1 MRKSTCVWMAALG
14 LMAAMASFTASA
26 CDRPITVGAAQVG
39 ASGTYP
45 GSSPANAID
54 GNTGTAW
61 NSGGFPT
68 QWIQIDL
75 GRVRPVCSLRLT
87 ALQSPAGTATHTVLI
102 GDNEL
107 SLTPLRTVSRSFA
120 DFQVEIVPVA
130 VNTRYIRIRTDSSP
144 SWVAWR
150 EIQVF
155 SSQSARANNADLRH
169 YGYFG
174 EGGIDDQ
181 PDPTPTVSDPRPY
194 NVTAAVAAH
203 SNVAWTRV
211 WQVDNKI
218 AQLNALG
225 RSDTKLIVDM
235 YDIFFDPSTP
245 HATAW
250 ANAGMDALLD
260 RHGSRMAAIVI
271 MDEPDVHT
279 DQELIG
285 FDQKLDFLKQRI
297 AARGRSIPVFIDYS
311 YLAFTTNR
319 WPGFARADWVG
330 FNCYPQQHGS
340 SGPFRY
346 DQCTSNGAGG
356 YHRISGHLNTI
367 IAKTSANQRVAMFP
381 QAFYMLPVGTQATT
395 GTFVPLDAK
404 DFMNA
409 AYDNML
415 LLAENEPKV
424 VALFNFYH
432 QSLNT
437 SAESWIGAE
446 WLTDTQASRNIRAKL
461 QSIGGCLTGRATCP
475 ARRLRPTN
483 AGASAGASTVGYAF
497 DDNPGTAWQAG
508 GFPAQTIW
516 YEFPRSVG
524 IGRIRLIPSQAPV
537 CADTT
542 HEIWGGTGVGDL
554 SRMAVHTGNTCD
566 NQAFEIDEF
575 WRNNDIRRIEIRT
588 LSSPSWVSWREIE
601 VYR

>member
-1 MRKSTCVWMAALG
+1 MKKSMVGWMTALG
-14 LMAAMASFTASA
+14 LMAAMVSFAASA
-26 CDRPITVGAAQVG
+26 CDRPIAVGATQVS
-39 ASGTYP
+39 ASGAYP
-45 GSSPANAID
+45 GSPPANVVD
-54 GNTGTAW
+54 GNTGTFW
-61 NSGGFPT
+61 NAGGFPV

-75 GRVRPVCSLRLT
+75 GAVRPVCSLRLT

-102 GDNEL
+102 GDNAQ
-107 SLTPLRTVSRSFA
+107 SLTPLRTVSKVFA
-120 DFQVEIVPVA
+120 DFQVDVVPIA
-130 VNTRYIRIRTDSSP
+130 ANTRFIRIRTDSGP

-155 SSQSARANNADLRH
+155 SAQSARANNADLRY

-174 EGGIDDQ
+174 DGGIDHQ

-203 SNVAWTRV
+203 SNLAWTRV

-225 RSDTKLIVDM
+225 RADTKLVVDM
-235 YDIFFDPSTP
+235 YDIFFDPNTP
-245 HATAW
+245 YATAW
-250 ANAGMDALLD
+250 VNAGMDALLD
-260 RHGSRMAAIVI
+260 RHGARMAAIVI
-271 MDEPDVHT
+271 MDEPDVHA

-297 AARGRSIPVFIDYS
+297 AARGRAIPVFIDYS

-346 DQCTSNGAGG
+346 DQCNANGSGG
-356 YHRISGHLNTI
+356 HHRISGYLNAI
-367 IAKTSANQRVAMFP
+367 IAKTTAAQRVAMFP
-381 QAFYMLPVGTQATT
+381 QAFYMVPAGTQATINT
-395 GTFVPLDAK
+395 VVPADAK

-415 LLAENEPKV
+415 LLAENEQKV
-424 VALFNFYH
+424 IALFNFYH

-437 SAESWIGAE
+437 PTESWVGAE
-446 WLTDTQASRNIRAKL
+446 WLTDTQSTRNIRGKL
-461 QSIGGCLTGRATCP
+461 QSIGACLTGRATCA
-475 ARRLRPTN
+475 ARKLRPTN
-483 AGASAGASTVGYAF
+483 AGASAGASSVGFAF

-508 GFPAQTIW
+508 GFAAQTLW
-516 YEFPRSVG
+516 YEFPRGVG
-524 IGRIRLIPSQAPV
+524 IGRIRLTPSQYPA
-537 CADTT
+537 CATT
-542 HEIWGGTGVGDL
+542 VHEIWGGAGSADL
-554 SRMAVHTGNTCD
+554 SKMAVYAGNTCD
-566 NQAFEIDEF
+566 NQAFEIADL
-575 WRNNDIRRIEIRT
+575 WRNNDIRRLEIRT
-588 LSSPSWVSWREIE
+588 LSSPSWVSWREVE

>member
-1 MRKSTCVWMAALG
+1 
-14 LMAAMASFTASA
+14 
-26 CDRPITVGAAQVG
+26 
-39 ASGTYP
+39 
-45 GSSPANAID
+45 
-54 GNTGTAW
+54 
-61 NSGGFPT
+61 
-68 QWIQIDL
+68 
-75 GRVRPVCSLRLT
+75 
-87 ALQSPAGTATHTVLI
+87 
-102 GDNEL
+102 
-107 SLTPLRTVSRSFA
+107 
-120 DFQVEIVPVA
+120 
-130 VNTRYIRIRTDSSP
+130 
-144 SWVAWR
+144 
-150 EIQVF
+150 
-155 SSQSARANNADLRH
+155 
-169 YGYFG
+169 
-174 EGGIDDQ
+174 
-181 PDPTPTVSDPRPY
+181 
-194 NVTAAVAAH
+194 
-203 SNVAWTRV
+203 
-211 WQVDNKI
+211 
-218 AQLNALG
+218 
-225 RSDTKLIVDM
+225 
-235 YDIFFDPSTP
+235 
-245 HATAW
+245 
-250 ANAGMDALLD
+250 
-260 RHGSRMAAIVI
+260 MAAIVI
-271 MDEPDVHT
+271 MDEPDVHS

-356 YHRISGHLNTI
+356 YHRISGHLNAI
-367 IAKTSANQRVAMFP
+367 IAKTSINQRVAMFP

-395 GTFVPLDAK
+395 STFVPLDAK

-424 VALFNFYH
+424 VAIFNFYH

-437 SAESWIGAE
+437 SAESWVGAE

-461 QSIGGCLTGRATCP
+461 QAIGGCLTGRAACP

-508 GFPAQTIW
+508 GFPTHTIW

-524 IGRIRLIPSQAPV
+524 IGRIRLIPSQVPI
-537 CADTT
+537 CANTT

-554 SRMAVHTGNTCD
+554 SRMAVYTGNTCD

-575 WRNNDIRRIEIRT
+575 WRNNAIRRIEIRT